1 MSNPFKSPDA
11 PDYKGAAEATAAA
24 NAAQMDKQTWQ
35 NRINQYGP
43 TGSKTYEVGS
53 TINPVTGKPMETWSE
68 YTKLS
73 PEQQAMFDQNQAI
86 QGMRLD
92 VGETAAGRLMDEY
105 GQPMDWSG
113 LSSYGE
119 TPTAYKTVAMP
130 NVASRYTEGGASI
143 GDPNDY
149 RQQGEDASYESQMR
163 RITPQYQD
171 AIASMETKL
180 RNQGLNP
187 DDRAWQNQMQAMSEA
202 YNDASQS
209 ARLTAASEGRQE
221 SALNWGQQM
230 GQNQNIF
237 NQNLSKNAQNYGM
250 DMSGN
255 QNSFQQRLASNNQG
269 FEQQLQQ
276 AQYANAL
283 RQQQMVEDM
292 QKRGFGLN
300 EINAMTSGQ
309 QVGIPQFG
317 GYNQA
322 GYTPGADYASA
333 ALNQG
338 NFDQGNYQALWGGI
352 GSLAGAGANGYS
364 SYKSNT

>member
-1 MSNPFKSPDA
+1 MGSLFKGPKA
-11 PDYKGAAEATAAA
+11 PDYKGAAEATAAG
-24 NAAQMDKQTWQ
+24 NAEMMDKQTWQ

-53 TINPVTGKPMETWSE
+53 TINPATGKPMETWSE
-68 YTKLS
+68 YTTLT

-105 GQPMDWSG
+105 GKPMDWSG
-113 LSSYGE
+113 LSDYGK
-119 TPTAYKTVAMP
+119 TPTATNTAVSGPVA
-130 NVASRYTEGGASI
+130 ARYTAGGASI
-143 GDPNDY
+143 GDPNDF

-250 DMSGN
+250 DMSNN
-255 QNSFQQRLASNNQG
+255 QNKFQQSLAANNQN
-269 FEQQLQQ
+269 FNQQSQAAQQ
-276 AQYANAL
+276 ANAL
-283 RQQQMVEDM
+283 RQQQMIEQM
-292 QKRGFGLN
+292 QQRGFGLN
-300 EINAMTSGQ
+300 EINAMISGQ
-309 QVGIPQFG
+309 QVGMPQFG

-322 GYTPGADYASA
+322 GYTPGADYAGA
-333 ALNQG
+333 AMNEG
-338 NFDQGNYQALWGGI
+338 NFDQGSYQALWGGI
-352 GSLAGAGANGYS
+352 GSLAGAGASMYNPTA
-364 SYKSNT
+364 KT